1 MYEQKIRKE
10 LLQWEQSLLK
20 PPGMV
25 EKAAKKL
32 SGKINEK
39 IPERVHNI
47 ITGTVKGIV
56 KTSLFGAE
64 FTPNEKVSYKV
75 SLADR
80 DKRAD
85 EVISLYKKIAAAEGA
100 GTGAG
105 GILLSVAD
113 FPALIAIKMKMLF
126 QLAHVY
132 GFDTHVESERLF
144 LLYVFQLAFSG
155 QDAKPAVYG
164 IVRNWAD
171 RDPLALPKAD
181 SVDWEQFQQQYRDA
195 IDLRKM
201 LQLVPGIGAI
211 VGAWA
216 NYGLLDELGTAA
228 KNSFRLRRLGTLS

>member
-1 MYEQKIRKE
+1 MYEQQIRRE
-10 LLQWEQSLLK
+10 LLQWERNLLK
-20 PPGMV
+20 PPGLL
-25 EKAAKKL
+25 EKTAKKV

-39 IPERVHNI
+39 IPEKVHNL

-56 KTSLFGAE
+56 RTSLFGAE
-64 FTPNEKVSYKV
+64 FTPNEKVLHGL

-80 DKRAD
+80 DRKAD

-105 GILLSVAD
+105 GILLGVAD

-132 GFDTHVESERLF
+132 GFDTHYESERLF

-155 QDAKPAVYG
+155 QDAKPAIYRTVQ
-164 IVRNWAD
+164 NWAE
-171 RDPLALPKAD
+171 RDPLAGLPSAD

-201 LQLVPGIGAI
+201 LQLIPGIGAI

-228 KNSFRLRRLGTLS
+228 KNSFRLRRLG